1 MGVVVSDEVVW
12 QTKPTD
18 RFVLKWIKVHL
29 SARITPRLV
38 SWGWLRPWMIT
49 LSSSTLGVIGGVVFA
64 LGSGWLAGCMAAI
77 AQVLDGVDGQFARLT
92 GDQSAGGAFWDSVL
106 DRYAEGAMVIGLV
119 VYLIQLPLPM
129 PLWLLL
135 ILGSLALIGSNLTSY
150 TASRAKD
157 LGIDLGKPS
166 LGSKGTRFT
175 VMVLCGW
182 GSLLWPSL
190 PVVALCYL
198 GAAPL
203 RILWWSIA

>member
-1 MGVVVSDEVVW
+1 
-12 QTKPTD
+12 
-18 RFVLKWIKVHL
+18 
-29 SARITPRLV
+29 
-38 SWGWLRPWMIT
+38 
-49 LSSSTLGVIGGVVFA
+49 
-64 LGSGWLAGCMAAI
+64 MAAI

-150 TASRAKD
+150 TGSRAED

-166 LGSKGTRFT
+166 LASKGTRFT
-175 VMVLCGW
+175 VLVLCGW

-198 GAAPL
+198 VLHPNLVVINTVRLL
-203 RILWWSIA
+203 RAVRCHFFSHHL